1 MRSAA
6 TTIDALMDF
15 GMTVV
20 GSPKSVRQRLAAIQ
34 KDLGVGNLIAMLQ
47 FGTLPA
53 DLTEKNLRL
62 FAGEV
67 MPFLRDIGND
77 VAVKQAADAMA

>member
-1 MRSAA
+1 MQES
-6 TTIDALMDF
+6 
-15 GMTVV
+15 TVDV
-20 GSPKSVRQRLAAIQ
+20 AAIQ
-34 KDLGVGNLIAMLQ
+34 QDLGVGNLIAMLQ

-62 FAGEV
+62 FASEV

-77 VAVKQAADAMA
+77 AAVMKEAAGAVA